1 MWPVSLWIGDKE
13 TMKSLQFL
21 VLFILIGDS
30 AERKVQS

>member
-21 VLFILIGDS
+21 IFTLIGDS
-30 AERKVQS
+30 AECKVQF